1 MELNQK
7 LVNMADDYYGNIAV
21 NDFSSFIISDFKN
34 DVLIDLS
41 PERADENVRRSVAF
55 IDDVK
60 AMMETPLGPD
70 DLAIA
75 KSLIDFAEYI
85 KSSSENYWY
94 KFNATH
100 QTCPLKYVIKRLETF
115 PMESESD
122 KARYHRLFA
131 QLPKVVNGMRQ
142 KLARQLEM
150 GLGIYSEELDISKR
164 MFASYI
170 QGSNSLLNPE
180 NRGIGISP
188 AMAGDISKI
197 IVDLNTEL
205 DGLIRDLD
213 GFGAKGFKSL
223 GATKGGEAYYGSLI
237 KTYTSYNLTPQ
248 EIHQIGLRE
257 LEVTN
262 GKMRD
267 LIRLMGYNMSQEEFN
282 RTVLTDRRFF
292 DDTTEQL
299 GARFARCL
307 EKIRPK
313 LPTVFKHLPKADC
326 ISLPLS
332 KDGEET
338 TSWGYYSVPIGTEK
352 RGVFYFSGKDLHIRN
367 QIRTAAITYHELLPG
382 HHMQVNLAK
391 EDKTLPKIS
400 QNHFN
405 TAFAD
410 GWAEYASDVA
420 NELSMYDEFDL
431 YGRYIWDQI
440 LCVRLIVDTGVNA
453 MGWDISRVRRFMAE
467 NTILSELEIK
477 MESLRYSVDNPGQA
491 LAYKMGSLKNHELRK
506 LAEGTLGARFDRK
519 EYHDTVLKYGSI
531 PLYLLHE
538 NVENFIKRF

>member
-75 KSLIDFAEYI
+75 KSLIDFADYI

-170 QGSNSLLNPE
+170 QGGNSLLNPD
-180 NRGIGISP
+180 NRGIGITP
-188 AMAGDISKI
+188 AMAGDLSKI
-197 IVDLNTEL
+197 IADLNTEL

-213 GFGAKGFKSL
+213 GFGAEGFKSI

-237 KTYTSYNLTPQ
+237 KTYTSYNMTPQ

-257 LEVTN
+257 LEVTS

-267 LIRLMGYNMSQEEFN
+267 LIRQMGYNMSQEEFN

-326 ISLPLS
+326 ITVTPSGSAPTFS
-332 KDGEET
+332 KRAMLFHLGDDTVAAPQGPDLAVIVPIDAGLNVENRGLDIEHVVVHGIGEGAGPVQVDGEAAL
-338 TSWGYYSVPIGTEK
+338 
-352 RGVFYFSGKDLHIRN
+352 RGRN
-367 QIRTAAITYHELLPG
+367 P
-382 HHMQVNLAK
+382 
-391 EDKTLPKIS
+391 
-400 QNHFN
+400 
-405 TAFAD
+405 D
-410 GWAEYASDVA
+410 GVA
-420 NELSMYDEFDL
+420 LSRAVEA
-431 YGRYIWDQI
+431 
-440 LCVRLIVDTGVNA
+440 T
-453 MGWDISRVRRFMAE
+453 
-467 NTILSELEIK
+467 
-477 MESLRYSVDNPGQA
+477 
-491 LAYKMGSLKNHELRK
+491 H
-506 LAEGTLGARFDRK
+506 
-519 EYHDTVLKYGSI
+519 
-531 PLYLLHE
+531 LLHE
-538 NVENFIKRF
+538 GAVPLDRCGWCGRIRDGLPARDQQHGQVGDGGHRHLGGVAQHHHAHAGLVAESHVGGDARHIAAVLDHGQIGQRLDHQAEAVGLIELAGYAGAGHPPDAGAAEQAHAIH